1 MARVSNETGGGG
13 QGGVFGELVRL
24 QTEFQARL
32 AEETLQYLRRL
43 QGAAAPATPGT
54 VLLPDEG
61 TLLRGSGS
69 RGSVVELSLEIENR
83 QRVHC
88 LVSPL
93 LGPLVN
99 PDGVTW
105 FPEVE
110 ALPSTALVPPGEAR
124 QQRLRVVVPIE
135 IPFATYRG
143 ALLLQGFGDGAV
155 PVAIEVPEPAR
166 ARPTTRR
173 RSSSSSSKKTG
184 ASRTRATTRK
194 RSPKK

>member
-1 MARVSNETGGGG
+1 MARVSNEAGGGG

-61 TLLRGSGS
+61 TLLRGTGS
-69 RGSVVELSLEIENR
+69 RGSVVELSLEVENR

-124 QQRLRVVVPIE
+124 QQRLRVVVPMD

-143 ALLLQGFGDGAV
+143 ALLLQGFGDGAL
-155 PVAIEVPEPAR
+155 PVAIEVPEPAT
-166 ARPTTRR
+166 ARPAARR
-173 RSSSSSSKKTG
+173 RSAGSKKTS
-184 ASRTRATTRK
+184 APRARAATRK

>member
-1 MARVSNETGGGG
+1 MARVSNETGGG

-32 AEETLQYLRRL
+32 AEETLHYLRRL

-69 RGSVVELSLEIENR
+69 RGSVVELSLEVENR

-99 PDGVTW
+99 ADGVTW

-124 QQRLRVVVPIE
+124 EQRLRVVVPMD

-143 ALLLQGFGDGAV
+143 ALLLQGFGDGAL
-155 PVAIEVPEPAR
+155 PVAIEVPEPAT
-166 ARPTTRR
+166 ARPPARR
-173 RSSSSSSKKTG
+173 RSTGSKK
-184 ASRTRATTRK
+184 ASAPRARATTRK

>member
-1 MARVSNETGGGG
+1 MARVSNEPGGG

-54 VLLPDEG
+54 VLLPDEEAV
-61 TLLRGSGS
+61 LRGSGS

-88 LVSPL
+88 LVSPM

-99 PDGVTW
+99 ADGVTW

-110 ALPSTALVPPGEAR
+110 AVPSTSLVPPGEAR
-124 QQRLRVVVPIE
+124 QQRVRVVVPME

-155 PVAIEVPEPAR
+155 PVAVEVPEPAR
-166 ARPTTRR
+166 ARPAARR
-173 RSSSSSSKKTG
+173 RSSSSKKTS
-184 ASRTRATTRK
+184 ASRSRATTRK

>member
-1 MARVSNETGGGG
+1 MARVSNETGGG

-61 TLLRGSGS
+61 TLLRGTGS

-124 QQRLRVVVPIE
+124 QQRLRVVVPMD

-155 PVAIEVPEPAR
+155 PVAIEVPEPTT
-166 ARPTTRR
+166 ARPAARR
-173 RSSSSSSKKTG
+173 RSSGSKKTT
-184 ASRTRATTRK
+184 ASRSRATTRK